1 MEESIDVD
9 GCLRRWKEGDE
20 AAAEELIQHL
30 FPVISKIVRTH
41 LPRRDD
47 EKDLVQ
53 EILMKTFAKLHQFKG
68 DAPIT
73 HWVSRLA
80 LTTCLDRL
88 RAQKIRP
95 EIRQADLTPEES
107 DVFDAAWLTGSSPDA
122 GAAIAARDLVDKILS
137 SLSPEDRSLIL
148 MVDLEGRSLQE
159 IADAMGWS
167 ISKVKMRLFRVR
179 PQLRQ
184 MIQRLENE
192 NEQN

>member
-1 MEESIDVD
+1 MDETIDVD
-9 GCLRRWKEGDE
+9 SCLRRWKEGDE
-20 AAAEELIQHL
+20 AAAEELIRHL

-53 EILMKTFAKLHQFKG
+53 EILMKTFAKLHQYKG

-95 EIRQADLTPEES
+95 EIRRADLTPDDS
-107 DVFDAAWLTGSSPDA
+107 DAFDAAWLTGSSPDA
-122 GAAIAARDLVDKILS
+122 GNAIAARDVVDKILA

-148 MVDLEGRSLQE
+148 LVDLEGRSLQE
-159 IADAMGWS
+159 ISDTTGWTV
-167 ISKVKMRLFRVR
+167 SKIKMRLFRIR

-184 MIQRLENE
+184 MIQRLEDRK
-192 NEQN
+192 

>member
-1 MEESIDVD
+1 MDEAMDVD

-20 AAAEELIQHL
+20 AAAEELIRHL

-47 EKDLVQ
+47 EKDLIQ
-53 EILMKTFAKLHQFKG
+53 EILMKTFAKLHQYKG

-95 EIRQADLTPEES
+95 EVRHSDLTPEES

-122 GAAIAARDLVDKILS
+122 GDAIAARDLVDKMLS

-159 IADAMGWS
+159 ISETTGWS
-167 ISKVKMRLFRVR
+167 VSKIKMRLFRVR

-184 MIQRLENE
+184 MVHKLE
-192 NEQN
+192 EQT

>member
-1 MEESIDVD
+1 MDEAIDV
-9 GCLRRWKEGDE
+9 GACLQRWKEGDE
-20 AAAEELIQHL
+20 AAAEELIRHL
-30 FPVISKIVRTH
+30 YPVISKIVRTH

-53 EILMKTFAKLHQFKG
+53 EVLMKTFAKLHQFKG
-68 DAPIT
+68 DAPLS

-95 EIRQADLTPEES
+95 EIRRADLTPDES
-107 DVFDAAWLTGSSPDA
+107 EAFDAAWLSGSSPDA
-122 GAAIAARDLVDKILS
+122 TDAIGARDLVDKILA

-159 IADAMGWS
+159 IAETLGWS
-167 ISKVKMRLFRVR
+167 ISKIKMRLFRVH

-184 MIQRLENE
+184 MIRKLEE
-192 NEQN
+192 SQ

>member
-1 MEESIDVD
+1 MEESVDVD
-9 GCLRRWKEGDE
+9 ECLRLWKAGDE
-20 AAAEELIQHL
+20 AAAEKIINHL
-30 FPVISKIVRTH
+30 YPVISKIVRTH

-47 EKDLVQ
+47 ENDLIQ

-68 DAPIT
+68 DAPLS

-95 EIRQADLTPEES
+95 EVRHSDLTPDEA

-122 GAAIAARDLVDKILS
+122 GNAIAARDLVERILS
-137 SLSPEDRSLIL
+137 ALSPEDRSLVL
-148 MVDLEGRSLQE
+148 MVDLEGRSLRE
-159 IADAMGWS
+159 ISDMTGWTV
-167 ISKVKMRLFRVR
+167 SKIKMRLFRIR

-184 MIQRLENE
+184 MIQRLEDS
-192 NEQN
+192 Q

>member
-1 MEESIDVD
+1 MDQAPDVD
-9 GCLRRWKEGDE
+9 GWLQRWKEGDE
-20 AAAEELIQHL
+20 GAAEQLIEHL
-30 FPVISKIVRTH
+30 YPVISKIVRTH

-47 EKDLVQ
+47 EKDLIQ
-53 EILMKTFAKLHQFKG
+53 EILMKTFAKLHQYKG

-95 EIRQADLTPEES
+95 EIRRADLTPDES
-107 DVFDAAWLTGSSPDA
+107 EAFDAAWLTGSSPDA
-122 GAAIAARDLVDKILS
+122 GDAIAARDVVDKILA

-159 IADAMGWS
+159 ISDTTGWS
-167 ISKVKMRLFRVR
+167 ISKIKMRLFRVR

-184 MIQRLENE
+184 MIQKLEE
-192 NEQN
+192 RK

>member
-1 MEESIDVD
+1 MDDPVDVD
-9 GCLRRWKEGDE
+9 GCLRRWRDGDE
-20 AAAEELIQHL
+20 AAAEQLIEHL
-30 FPVISKIVRTH
+30 YPVISKIVRTH
-41 LPRRDD
+41 LPRRDE

-53 EILMKTFAKLHQFKG
+53 EILMKTFSKLHQYKG
-68 DAPIT
+68 DAPLS

-95 EIRQADLTPEES
+95 EIRRADLTPEES

-122 GAAIAARDLVDKILS
+122 TDAIAARDLVDKILA

-159 IADAMGWS
+159 ISDVTGWS
-167 ISKVKMRLFRVR
+167 VSKVKMRLFRIR
-179 PQLRQ
+179 PQLRNL
-184 MIQRLENE
+184 IQKLEE
-192 NEQN
+192 RK

>member
-1 MEESIDVD
+1 MDETLDVD
-9 GCLRRWKEGDE
+9 DCLRRWKEGSE
-20 AAAEELIQHL
+20 AAAEEIIQHL

-47 EKDLVQ
+47 EKDLAQ
-53 EILMKTFAKLHQFKG
+53 EILMKTFAKLHQYKG

-80 LTTCLDRL
+80 VTTCLDRV
-88 RAQKIRP
+88 RAHKIRP
-95 EIRQADLTPEES
+95 EVRQADLTPDES

-122 GAAIAARDLVDKILS
+122 SEAIAARDVVDKILS

-159 IADAMGWS
+159 IFNTTGWS
-167 ISKVKMRLFRVR
+167 ISKIKMRLFRIR

-184 MIQRLENE
+184 MIQKLEE
-192 NEQN
+192 RK

>member
-1 MEESIDVD
+1 MDESLDVD
-9 GCLRRWKEGDE
+9 DRLRRWKEGDE
-20 AAAEELIQHL
+20 AAAEEIIQYL
-30 FPVISKIVRTH
+30 YPVISKIVRTH

-47 EKDLVQ
+47 EKDLIQ

-68 DAPIT
+68 DAPLS

-95 EIRQADLTPEES
+95 EVRHADLTPDEV
-107 DVFDAAWLTGSSPDA
+107 DAFDAAWLTGSSPDA
-122 GAAIAARDLVDKILS
+122 ANAIAARDLVDRILAQ
-137 SLSPEDRSLIL
+137 LSPEDRSLVL

-159 IADAMGWS
+159 ISDATGWTV
-167 ISKVKMRLFRVR
+167 SKIKMRLFRIR

-184 MIQRLENE
+184 MIQRLEDRK
-192 NEQN
+192 

>member
-1 MEESIDVD
+1 MDEIPDVD
-9 GCLRRWKEGDE
+9 DCLRRWKVGDQ
-20 AAAEELIQHL
+20 AAAEELIRYL
-30 FPVISKIVRTH
+30 YPVISRIVRTH

-53 EILMKTFAKLHQFKG
+53 EILMKTFSRLHQYKG

-95 EIRQADLTPEES
+95 EVRRADLTPEES
-107 DVFDAAWLTGSSPDA
+107 DAFEAAWLTGSSPDA
-122 GAAIAARDLVDKILS
+122 GDAIAARDLVDKILA

-159 IADAMGWS
+159 IADTTGWS
-167 ISKVKMRLFRVR
+167 ISKIKMRLFRVR

-184 MIQRLENE
+184 LIQKLEE
-192 NEQN
+192 RK

>member
-1 MEESIDVD
+1 MDAPIDVAD
-9 GCLRRWKEGDE
+9 CLQRWKQGDE
-20 AAAEELIQHL
+20 SAAEELIRHL
-30 FPVISKIVRTH
+30 HPVISRIVRTH

-47 EKDLVQ
+47 EKDLIQ

-95 EIRQADLTPEES
+95 EVRRADLTPDES

-122 GAAIAARDLVDKILS
+122 SGAIAARDLVDKILS
-137 SLSPEDRSLIL
+137 ALSPEDRSLIL

-159 IADAMGWS
+159 ISETTGWS
-167 ISKVKMRLFRVR
+167 ISKIKMRLFRVR

-184 MIQRLENE
+184 MIRKLEERN
-192 NEQN
+192 

>member
-1 MEESIDVD
+1 MDEAIDVKA
-9 GCLRRWKEGDE
+9 CLERWERGDE
-20 AAAEELIQHL
+20 AGAEELIRHL
-30 FPVISKIVRTH
+30 YPLISKIVRTH

-53 EILMKTFAKLHQFKG
+53 EILMKTFSKLHQYKG

-95 EIRQADLTPEES
+95 EVRVADLTAEES
-107 DVFDAAWLTGSSPDA
+107 DVFDAAWLSGSSPDA
-122 GAAIAARDLVDKILS
+122 ADAIAARDVIDKILS
-137 SLSPEDRSLIL
+137 FLSPEDRSLIL

-159 IADAMGWS
+159 IADMTGWS
-167 ISKVKMRLFRVR
+167 ISKIKMRLFRLR

-184 MIQRLENE
+184 MVQKLEE
-192 NEQN
+192 RK

>member
-1 MEESIDVD
+1 MDETIDVD
-9 GCLRRWKEGDE
+9 GCLQRWKKGDE
-20 AAAEELIQHL
+20 AAAEQLIKHL
-30 FPVISKIVRTH
+30 FPVISKIVHTH

-53 EILMKTFAKLHQFKG
+53 EILMKTFSKLHQYKG

-95 EIRQADLTPEES
+95 EIRRADLTPEES
-107 DVFDAAWLTGSSPDA
+107 DFLDEAWLTGSSPDA
-122 GAAIAARDLVDKILS
+122 GDAIAARDLVDKLLS

-159 IADAMGWS
+159 ISDLTGWS
-167 ISKVKMRLFRVR
+167 ISKIKMRLFRVR

-184 MIQRLENE
+184 MIHKLEE
-192 NEQN
+192 

>member
-1 MEESIDVD
+1 MDEAFDVNR
-9 GCLRRWKEGDE
+9 CLQRWKEGHE
-20 AAAEELIQHL
+20 AAAEELIKHL

-53 EILMKTFAKLHQFKG
+53 EILMKTFAKLHQYKG

-95 EIRQADLTPEES
+95 EVRRADLTPEES
-107 DVFDAAWLTGSSPDA
+107 DAFDAAWLMGSSPA
-122 GAAIAARDLVDKILS
+122 ATEAIAARDVVDKVLGT
-137 SLSPEDRSLIL
+137 LSPEDRSLIL
-148 MVDLEGRSLQE
+148 MVDLEGRSMQE
-159 IADAMGWS
+159 IAELTGWS
-167 ISKVKMRLFRVR
+167 ISKIKMRLFRVR

-184 MIQRLENE
+184 MIRKLE
-192 NEQN
+192 EQQ

>member
-1 MEESIDVD
+1 MDEPINIAD
-9 GCLRRWKEGDE
+9 CLLRWKEGDE
-20 AAAEELIQHL
+20 AAAEELIRHL
-30 FPVISKIVRTH
+30 FPVISKIARTH

-53 EILMKTFAKLHQFKG
+53 EILMKTFAKLHQYKG

-95 EIRQADLTPEES
+95 EVRHADLTADES
-107 DVFDAAWLTGSSPDA
+107 DAFDAAWLTGSSPDA
-122 GAAIAARDLVDKILS
+122 SEAIAARDVVDKILS

-159 IADAMGWS
+159 ISDTTGWS
-167 ISKVKMRLFRVR
+167 ISKIKMRLFRIR

-184 MIQRLENE
+184 MIQKLEE
-192 NEQN
+192 RK

>member
-1 MEESIDVD
+1 MDDAMDVD
-9 GCLRRWKEGDE
+9 GCLQRWKDDDE
-20 AAAEELIQHL
+20 LAAEELIRHL
-30 FPVISKIVRTH
+30 YPVISRIVRTH

-53 EILMKTFAKLHQFKG
+53 EILMKTFSRLHQFKG

-95 EIRQADLTPEES
+95 EIRRADLTPDES
-107 DVFDAAWLTGSSPDA
+107 DAFDAAWLTGSSPDA
-122 GAAIAARDLVDKILS
+122 SGAIAARDLVDKILS

-148 MVDLEGRSLQE
+148 MVDLEGRHEAGAVDDYS
-159 IADAMGWS
+159 A
-167 ISKVKMRLFRVR
+167 
-179 PQLRQ
+179 
-184 MIQRLENE
+184 
-192 NEQN
+192 

>member
-1 MEESIDVD
+1 MDETPDVD
-9 GCLRRWKEGDE
+9 ACLRRWKEGDE
-20 AAAEELIQHL
+20 AAAEELIRYL
-30 FPVISKIVRTH
+30 FPVISRIVRTH

-53 EILMKTFAKLHQFKG
+53 EILMKTFSRLHQYKG

-95 EIRQADLTPEES
+95 EVRRSDLTPEES
-107 DVFDAAWLTGSSPDA
+107 DVFEAAWLSGSTPDA
-122 GAAIAARDLVDKILS
+122 VNAIAARDLVDKIMA

-159 IADAMGWS
+159 ISETTGWS
-167 ISKVKMRLFRVR
+167 ISKIKMRLFRVR

-184 MIQRLENE
+184 MIQKLEERN
-192 NEQN
+192 

>member
-1 MEESIDVD
+1 MDEAIDINSS
-9 GCLRRWKEGDE
+9 LQRWREGDE
-20 AAAEELIQHL
+20 SGAEELIRHL

-53 EILMKTFAKLHQFKG
+53 EILMKTFSKLHQYKG

-95 EIRQADLTPEES
+95 EIRYADLTPEEA
-107 DVFDAAWLTGSSPDA
+107 DVFETSWLTGSSPDA
-122 GAAIAARDLVDKILS
+122 SSAIVARDLVDKILA
-137 SLSPEDRSLIL
+137 SLSPEDRSMLL

-159 IADAMGWS
+159 ISDRPAGAFPRS
-167 ISKVKMRLFRVR
+167 RCACFASVR
-179 PQLRQ
+179 
-184 MIQRLENE
+184 NFV
-192 NEQN
+192 N

>member
-1 MEESIDVD
+1 MDEPIDID

-20 AAAEELIQHL
+20 AAAEELIRHL

-53 EILMKTFAKLHQFKG
+53 EILMKTFSRLHQFKG

-95 EIRQADLTPEES
+95 EVRRADLTLEES
-107 DVFDAAWLTGSSPDA
+107 EVFDAAWLTGSSPDA
-122 GAAIAARDLVDKILS
+122 SEAIAARDLVDKILS

-159 IADAMGWS
+159 ISDTTGWS
-167 ISKVKMRLFRVR
+167 ISKIKMRLFRVR

-184 MIQRLENE
+184 MIHKLEE
-192 NEQN
+192 RK